1 MPSLGS
7 HLAHS
12 HGLAKRL
19 GHPYIDADRGAFYM
33 GATAPDMRVLMKVD
47 RRHTHFYELD
57 EFGKQDSVA
66 AMFEAYPELSSAAS
80 LDPTTRAFMAG
91 YLAHLLM
98 DEIYIEQ
105 VYRVFF
111 GEKSP
116 LGGDLWANVLDRA
129 LQYEMNR
136 RQLEDLDAMCR
147 IRRAVQQVAGEPSV
161 EFLPDELLAEWQAFS
176 LRVASQEP
184 NWDRFPRMMRAHLGR
199 AGYSEEE
206 IEDKVRDAPA
216 IVAEAF
222 DRVSEE
228 RVGRYLDE
236 AAEIALQRLREYL
249 APA

>member
-12 HGLAKRL
+12 HGLAERL
-19 GHPYIDADRGAFYM
+19 GHPYIDANRGAFYM

-47 RRHTHFYELD
+47 RRHTHFFQLD

-66 AMFEAYPELSSAAS
+66 AMFEAYPELSSAAA

-98 DEIYIEQ
+98 DEIYIEE

-111 GEKSP
+111 GERSP
-116 LGGDLWANVLDRA
+116 LGGDLWANVLYRA

-136 RQLEDLDAMCR
+136 RQLEDLDAMCS
-147 IRRAVQQVAGEPSV
+147 IRRAVEQAAGEPNV
-161 EFLPDELLAEWQAFS
+161 RFLPDELIAEWQQFS

-184 NWDRFPRMMRAHLGR
+184 NWDRFPRMMRVHLGR
-199 AGYSEEE
+199 AGYAEDE
-206 IEDKVRDAPA
+206 IEEKVRDAPA

-222 DRVSEE
+222 EQVSEQ
-228 RVGRYLDE
+228 RVARYLDQ
-236 AAEIALQRLREYL
+236 AAEIALQRLRDYL